1 MAWIVVPPI
10 RMAEPSDSGEKTV
23 VIPQMPTSIT
33 ATQVIAVVL
42 CLAAFRIARDV
53 LAPLLLGVLT
63 AVALAPLVRG
73 LSRLIPRWI
82 AAAVVVMAIAGA
94 FGFTAWVLSDEVAA
108 FSRRLPSLVREVRTA
123 VQSASPR
130 QSLIRQLQQAVT
142 ELQQTANPVK
152 STDAT
157 PVTVV
162 ETVDVQR
169 QMMSGART
177 AGAYLS
183 TAILL
188 LFLVYF
194 LLAQGDM
201 FKQKFVRLS
210 GERLSQKKVTVQMID
225 EITTQIGHF
234 VFYQFWSGLLVGIVT
249 WLSFMWLGVRYA
261 GLWGVAAGVMN
272 CIPYF
277 GPTIIMGAS
286 AVAAVLQFK
295 SVSMVALVAATSVIV
310 TSLEGFLLA
319 PIALGRAASVNS
331 VAVFV
336 AVMFGGWMWGPIGLI
351 LAVPVL
357 MIIKT
362 VADHVE
368 SLSGLSELL
377 GDR

>member
-10 RMAEPSDSGEKTV
+10 RMAEPRESGEKTV

-362 VADHVE
+362 VADHIE